1 MNVKPNL
8 EKAAGE
14 SVSCSRKQGLSNS
27 QQKAKLRTYGV
38 QGKLAYVKQKL
49 KQD

>member
-1 MNVKPNL
+1 MNERPNL
-8 EKAAGE
+8 ERAAE
-14 SVSCSRKQGLSNS
+14 EAVSYSRKQRLSNS
-27 QQKAKLRTYGV
+27 QQIANLRFYGV